1 MHMLKKK
8 KHHLIVQ
15 QKAYT
20 FYSSFSVE
28 MQHGS
33 DTCTEF
39 GRVTNEQKVAKKI
52 ELSILMRKQTQLL
65 KECKCT
71 LAYKHIHTLDV
82 A

>member
-1 MHMLKKK
+1 M
-8 KHHLIVQ
+8 HHLIVQ

-39 GRVTNEQKVAKKI
+39 GRVTNEQKVAKKKKK
-52 ELSILMRKQTQLL
+52 EYSGEEKNQTSERMQM
-65 KECKCT
+65 
-71 LAYKHIHTLDV
+71 HTCL
-82 A
+82 

>member
-1 MHMLKKK
+1 MHMLKKM
-8 KHHLIVQ
+8 HHLIVQ

-39 GRVTNEQKVAKKI
+39 GRVTKEQKVAKKKKI
-52 ELSILMRKQTQLL
+52 EYSDEETN
-65 KECKCT
+65 
-71 LAYKHIHTLDV
+71 
-82 A
+82 